1 VVDDEIERPNEPEEE
16 KEEGEKEGEEKS
28 KKKFSL
34 KLPKLKLGKL
44 KIPILIIIVV
54 GLAVGTSFGIMKYL
68 GKRSAAKNEKK
79 EEVKMDVGSVVSL
92 ESFTVNLVKSNS
104 YLQIEVSLE
113 LEKDNEFL
121 NEEVESRKAQIR
133 DTIITILRSK
143 TPDQVSS
150 AEGEQQLKEEIKNEV
165 DSLLTCGKIKS
176 VYFTTFIMQ

>member
-1 VVDDEIERPNEPEEE
+1 MVEDEVKESAQEEG
-16 KEEGEKEGEEKS
+16 EEGEKEGKEKG

-34 KLPKLKLGKL
+34 KLPKLKLGKF
-44 KIPILIIIVV
+44 KIPILIVIVV
-54 GLAVGTSFGIMKYL
+54 GLAVGTSFGVMKYL
-68 GKRSAAKNEKK
+68 GKRSAVKNEKK
-79 EEVKMDVGSVVSL
+79 EEVKIDVGSIVSL
-92 ESFTVNLVKSNS
+92 EPFTVNLVKSNS

-113 LEKDNEFL
+113 LEKDNESL

-143 TPDQVSS
+143 APNQVSS